1 MNRKRI
7 LIGLLFVV
15 TIILAGCNMRT
26 IDQMYCL
33 PKRPEGY
40 LNLQSAMDSAMA
52 GLEYHAPITGE
63 HQQPV
68 QQADLDGDG
77 NEEFLVFAKGSGEK
91 PLKIL
96 IFKQNQDEYVLAD
109 TLENNG
115 TAFDQVQYVKFTG
128 RAGYDIIIGRQL
140 SEQVVRPVSVY
151 NMVDGKME
159 QILTTQYTR
168 FLSTDFDGNGHSEL
182 MILRPGE
189 DPAANGIAELY
200 SVKDG
205 VVERSQEV
213 TMSEPADHIKRI
225 MISRLNDGPSAVY
238 VASDVN
244 GSAIITDVYALLNG
258 TFTNVSLSNES
269 GTSMQTLRNYYVY
282 ADDLDK
288 DGVLELPDLI
298 PLVNPDNSTGGNQH
312 LIRWYSMNSDGTEVD
327 KLHTYHSFT
336 GGWYL
341 ELPAQIAGMTK
352 VSQFGNSYEFFVT
365 NKDGTESKLMT
376 VYVFTGQE
384 REEQAIADNRFV
396 LYRTESTVYA
406 GHLEVASAA
415 FDMTQETLIN
425 AFHLIT
431 LNPTNTEME
440 RSAS

>member
-1 MNRKRI
+1 MSRKRI

-15 TIILAGCNMRT
+15 TILLAGCNMRT

-40 LNLQSAMDSAMA
+40 LNLQSAMDNAMSD
-52 GLEYHAPITGE
+52 LEYHAPISGE

-68 QQADLDGDG
+68 QQIDLDGDG

-96 IFKQNQDEYVLAD
+96 IFKQSNNEYVLAD
-109 TLENNG
+109 VLENNG

-128 RAGYDIIIGRQL
+128 REGYDIIIGRQL

-151 NMVDGKME
+151 TMVEGKMA
-159 QILTTQYTR
+159 QLLTTQYTR
-168 FLSTDFDGNGHSEL
+168 FLSTDFDGNGRSEL

-189 DPAANGIAELY
+189 DPAANGIVELY
-200 SVKDG
+200 SVNNG
-205 VVERSQEV
+205 VLERSQEV

-225 MISRLNDGPSAVY
+225 MVSKLHDGYSAVY
-238 VASDVN
+238 VASDVD
-244 GSAIITDVYALLNG
+244 GSAIITDVFALLNG

-269 GTSMQTLRNYYVY
+269 GTSVQTLRNYYVY

-298 PLVNPDNSTGGNQH
+298 PLANPDDSTNTNQH
-312 LIRWYSMNSDGTEVD
+312 LIRWYSMNSDGSEVD
-327 KLHTYHSFT
+327 KFYTYHSFT

-341 ELPAQIAGMTK
+341 ELPPQIAETLQ
-352 VSQFGNSYEFFVT
+352 VSQFGNSYEFSLINEDAT
-365 NKDGTESKLMT
+365 LSRLMT

-396 LYRTESTVYA
+396 LYRNESTVYA

-415 FDMTQETLIN
+415 FNMTQETLIN

-431 LNPTNTEME
+431 LNPANTEME

>member
-7 LIGLLFVV
+7 LVGLLFVV
-15 TIILAGCNMRT
+15 TVLLAGCNMRT
-26 IDQMYCL
+26 VDQMYCV

-40 LNLQSAMDSAMA
+40 LNLQSAMDNAMS
-52 GLEYHAPITGE
+52 GLEYHAPISGE

-68 QQADLDGDG
+68 QQIDLDGDG

-96 IFKQNQDEYVLAD
+96 IFKQNQNEYVLAD

-115 TAFDQVQYVKFTG
+115 TAFDQVQYVNFTD
-128 RAGYDIIIGRQL
+128 RAGYDIVIGRQL
-140 SEQVVRPVSVY
+140 SEQVVRPVSVFT
-151 NMVDGKME
+151 MVDGKME

-168 FLSTDFDGNGHSEL
+168 FLSTDFDGNGRSEL

-200 SVKDG
+200 SVNDG
-205 VVERSQEV
+205 VLERSQEV
-213 TMSEPADHIKRI
+213 TMSEPTDHIKRI
-225 MISRLNDGPSAVY
+225 MVSKLNDGPAAVY
-238 VASDVN
+238 VASDVD

-258 TFTNVSLSNES
+258 VFTNVSLSNES
-269 GTSMQTLRNYYVY
+269 GTSVQTLRNYYVY

-298 PLVNPDNSTGGNQH
+298 PLANPDNSTSANQH

-341 ELPAQIAGMTK
+341 ELPAQIAGMTT

-365 NKDGTESKLMT
+365 NKDGVESKLMT
-376 VYVFTGQE
+376 VYIFTGQE

-415 FDMTQETLIN
+415 FNMTQETLIN

>member
-7 LIGLLFVV
+7 LVGLLFVV
-15 TIILAGCNMRT
+15 TVLLAGCNMRT
-26 IDQMYCL
+26 VDQMYCL

-40 LNLQSAMDSAMA
+40 LNLQSAMDSAMS

-96 IFKQNQDEYVLAD
+96 IFKQNQNEYILAD

-115 TAFDQVQYVKFTG
+115 TAFDQVQYVNFTD
-128 RAGYDIIIGRQL
+128 RAGYDIVIGRQL
-140 SEQVVRPVSVY
+140 SEQVVRPVSVFT
-151 NMVDGKME
+151 MVDGKME

-168 FLSTDFDGNGHSEL
+168 FLSTDFDGNGRSEL

-200 SVKDG
+200 SVNDG
-205 VVERSQEV
+205 VLERSQEV
-213 TMSEPADHIKRI
+213 TMSEPTDHIKRI
-225 MISRLNDGPSAVY
+225 MVSKLNDGPAAVY
-238 VASDVN
+238 VASDVD

-258 TFTNVSLSNES
+258 VFTNVSLSNES
-269 GTSMQTLRNYYVY
+269 GTSVQTLRNYYVY

-298 PLVNPDNSTGGNQH
+298 PLANPDNSTSANQH

-341 ELPAQIAGMTK
+341 ELPAQIAGMTT

-365 NKDGTESKLMT
+365 NKDGVESKLMT
-376 VYVFTGQE
+376 VYIFTGQE

-415 FDMTQETLIN
+415 FNMTQETLIN